1 MCVLVKRNLYNSASK
16 GITIN
21 VIFYEWQKRRGK
33 RKYKQ
38 NTPTQRQ
45 YIYVCVCV
53 CVSIYIYIYIYIWE
67 GSKNY
72 GVYY

>member
-1 MCVLVKRNLYNSASK
+1 MCVLVKRNLYNCTSK
-16 GITIN
+16 GVTIN

-33 RKYKQ
+33 LKYKH
-38 NTPTQRQ
+38 NTPTQGH
-45 YIYVCVCV
+45 
-53 CVSIYIYIYIYIWE
+53 IYIYGK